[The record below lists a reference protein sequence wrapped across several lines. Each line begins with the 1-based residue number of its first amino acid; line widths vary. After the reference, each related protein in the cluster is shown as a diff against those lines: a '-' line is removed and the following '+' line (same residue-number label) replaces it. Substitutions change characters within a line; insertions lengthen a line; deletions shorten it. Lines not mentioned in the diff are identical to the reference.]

1 MAYKVV
7 KYRLTSAGTIPT
19 WLKFGVPQSTGGMY
33 PIADASTA
41 SPQDW
46 IMLGIAD
53 DGADISTAVAEIESK
68 NDLTT
73 YLTSVSVVDG
83 TQTWKTQEIDSDG
96 KQVEVDFVPANA
108 ATAIWNDLDTLN
120 GG

>member
-7 KYRLTSAGTIPT
+7 KYRLTSEGTIPT
-19 WLKFGVPQSTGGMY
+19 WLKFGVPQGTGGMY
-33 PIADASTA
+33 AVADPDTA

-46 IMLGIAD
+46 IMIGIAD

-83 TQTWKTQEIDSDG
+83 TQTWKTLNSDG
-96 KQVEVDFVPANA
+96 DEIDFVPANA
-108 ATAIWNDLDTLN
+108 ATAIWDDLDTLN